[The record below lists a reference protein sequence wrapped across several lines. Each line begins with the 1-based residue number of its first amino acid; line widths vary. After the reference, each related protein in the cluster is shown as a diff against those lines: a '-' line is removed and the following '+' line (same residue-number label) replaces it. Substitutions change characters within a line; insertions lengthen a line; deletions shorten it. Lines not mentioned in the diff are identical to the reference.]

1 MLGLSDQGREVIKDA
16 FTAHNARESEWAGA
30 LSRDEQETLIAL
42 LEKLT
47 THSVHFDARHR
58 T

>member
-1 MLGLSDQGREVIKDA
+1 MIKDA
-16 FTAHNARESEWAGA
+16 FTAHNTRESEWAQA
-30 LSRDEQETLIAL
+30 LSEDDQETLIAL

-47 THSVHFDARHR
+47 THSAHFDARHR